1 MLLLKIVK
9 ASLMKKVA
17 LKTSSQCISTANEQN
32 WQFCAVVLKIKY
44 ELLIFFI
51 VLIFAFSL
59 QEFKFRISLVHI
71 RDSI

>member
-1 MLLLKIVK
+1 MKIVK

-51 VLIFAFSL
+51 VLIFAF
-59 QEFKFRISLVHI
+59 QEFKFRISL